1 MAKESFPHNIEHHP
15 ESMVLSVGWMK
26 PPLMWDRFLG
36 VHGVLHMKKTM
47 REDDI
52 HNPYISHIPSYSI
65 IFHHIPSYLSN
76 DDLSSGE
83 WRERFGATQKRV
95 SHSQTPVETI
105 ISTTPKGVFFMNNQH
120 V

>member
-1 MAKESFPHNIEHHP
+1 MAKKTFPIIFFT
-15 ESMVLSVGWMK
+15 
-26 PPLMWDRFLG
+26 PPRK
-36 VHGVLHMKKTM
+36 HGFISRLDVAPPQQCGTAFWGCEKYEKNMM
-47 REDDI
+47 EDYI